1 VVVVVV
7 GLAVSRRF
15 FGPLQVADILLL
27 VIPADGGVDATGE
40 AFLSAVKAQGMPSL
54 LVALQVKHFPPCM
67 PRSPPSPP
75 CASCASYAVC
85 GWSGSVLKWQNP
97 FFAVLTIQKHERKQ
111 LFFFDRLL
119 LVMPPRKRR

>member
-15 FGPLQVADILLL
+15 FAPLSQVADILLL

-54 LVALQVKHFPPCM
+54 LVALQVRHFPPLHALLPALSTVC
-67 PRSPPSPP
+67 
-75 CASCASYAVC
+75 VGC
-85 GWSGSVLKWQNP
+85 GWSSSVLKWQNP
-97 FFAVLTIQKHERKQ
+97 FCAVLAIQKHERKQ
-111 LFFFDRLL
+111 LFFDHLL